1 MFHQSKQNFIS
12 KFGQLYVVVVPA
24 ETIEKF
30 IYIPIVSLVLLN
42 IGIDFCNNFNIRLRT
57 VGLRENTLSQRFI
70 FIVRKGSQNK
80 SRLPLVNQMI
90 YQTGKC
96 TVSLYNLIVM
106 HHFNNRKPAQRY
118 GVPLCIIY

>member
-24 ETIEKF
+24 ETIKKF

-90 YQTGKC
+90 SL
-96 TVSLYNLIVM
+96 VSTKNCG
-106 HHFNNRKPAQRY
+106 R
-118 GVPLCIIY
+118 